1 MVDVPRM
8 PERAFGYVPTPAL
21 VAPIEFTM
29 RAPTTRAL
37 GGYASRA
44 VTLDDV
50 LRAATRCGSTRV
62 GQ

>member
-1 MVDVPRM
+1 MSR
-8 PERAFGYVPTPAL
+8 RCRRSRFGYVPTPAL
-21 VAPIEFTM
+21 VAPIEFTL
-29 RAPTTRAL
+29 RAGDYAAL

-50 LRAATRCGSTRV
+50 LRAHKVRLDEG